1 MPLKSKKPMTAEMAM
16 IRLETLCSRAEHCR
30 YELSEK
36 LRQWLVPAAEA
47 QKILESLESRKFFD
61 DSRFAEIYARHK
73 ALYGKWG
80 KRKIAM
86 GLRLKRI
93 SANNITAALEAIDE
107 NQYRAAMIEAL
118 TAKARTIKEGDTFEG
133 RTKLYRFGASRG
145 YEPSLVAAA
154 LRAKILWPDSTSQL

>member
-1 MPLKSKKPMTAEMAM
+1 
-16 IRLETLCSRAEHCR
+16 
-30 YELSEK
+30 
-36 LRQWLVPAAEA
+36 
-47 QKILESLESRKFFD
+47 
-61 DSRFAEIYARHK
+61 
-73 ALYGKWG
+73 
-80 KRKIAM
+80 M

-93 SANNITAALEAIDE
+93 SADNITAALEAIDE